1 MNLEKLTQKSAE
13 ALNSAQGLALTENHP
28 ELTTLHLLQAL
39 LEQDQGLTAQVLAK
53 IGVDVNALK
62 SRLSDELGKLPHQ
75 EGGAVAPTQE
85 LQKTVAQAEREL
97 AQFGDTYISVEHLL
111 LAMFSAKARAAKI
124 LEEFGVNKE
133 AIMSALADIRGG
145 ARVDSDNPEGQY
157 QALEK
162 YTRDLTTLARQ
173 GKLDPVIG
181 REDEIRRSIEL
192 LSRRT
197 KNNPVLIGEP
207 GVGKTAVVEGL
218 AQQIANGEAPESLR
232 ECKVLALDL
241 AALLAGTKFRG
252 EFEERFKALLKEV
265 TAAEGKIILF
275 IDEIH
280 TLVGAGAVGGAMDA
294 SNMLKPALARGEL
307 RCIGATTLDEFRK
320 HIEKD
325 AALER
330 RFAPVMVEPPTVEDT
345 ISILRGLKERYEVH
359 HGIKISDQALIA
371 AARLSDRYIADRFL
385 PDKAID
391 LVDEAAAS
399 LRISIESMPPELDTL
414 EKRIAQLNIEKQGMR
429 KEKDAKDRLK
439 PIEDELHEL
448 YAKRDELKTHWQKE
462 KDTVAAIRDVKEEI
476 ERLKHAEAEAQRVSD
491 YEEAAR
497 IKYGTLIEAQ
507 KKLEFLTHSLT
518 SIQSTRKLLREE
530 VEEDDIASV
539 VSRWTGI
546 PVQRLN
552 TAESERLLQLE
563 DELHQRVVGQ
573 ERAVTAVADVVRQ
586 ARAGLSDPDRPLGSF
601 IFLGPTGVGKTELA
615 RALAEQI
622 YGTKDALIRIDMSEY
637 MEKHAVSRL
646 IGAPPGY
653 VGYEEGGQLTEAV
666 RRRPYAVVLLDEI
679 EKANHEVFNLLL
691 QLLDDGQLTDNQG
704 HTVSFK
710 HVILIMTSNIG
721 AERIL
726 ELSAAISG
734 ANAAHVNERIR
745 TETMEMIRKH
755 FRPEFLNRV
764 DEIITFN
771 ALDKNTVTEIV
782 RLQFNRLVELLA
794 AKGITA
800 TLTDAAASQLA
811 EYGYD
816 PAYGARPL
824 KRLINKELSQKIARE
839 ILKGELKAGMKVEVD
854 AEGGEIVIR
863 AMTGESNATDKSVGD
878 ETPEDVE
885 VEVTSSD

>member
-13 ALNSAQGLALTENHP
+13 ALNRAQGLALTENHP

-39 LEQDQGLTAQVLAK
+39 LEQDQGLTGQVLAK
-53 IGVDVNALK
+53 IGVDVKALM
-62 SRLSDELGKLPHQ
+62 SRLDDELGKLPHQ
-75 EGGAVAPTQE
+75 EGGSVAPTQE
-85 LQKTVAQAEREL
+85 FQKTIAQAEREL

-111 LAMFSAKARAAKI
+111 LALFSAKARAANV

-218 AQQIANGEAPESLR
+218 AQQVANGEAPESLR
-232 ECKVLALDL
+232 KCKVLALDL

-330 RFAPVMVEPPTVEDT
+330 RFAPVMVEPPSVEDT

-399 LRISIESMPPELDTL
+399 LRISIESMPPELDSL

-429 KEKDAKDRLK
+429 KEKDAKERLK

-462 KDTVAAIRDVKEEI
+462 KDTVAAIRDTKEEI
-476 ERLKHAEAEAQRVSD
+476 EKLKHAEAEAQRVSD

-497 IKYGTLIEAQ
+497 IKYGALIEAQ

-552 TAESERLLQLE
+552 TAESERLLKLE

-573 ERAVTAVADVVRQ
+573 EQAVTAVADVVRQ

-622 YGTKDALIRIDMSEY
+622 YGAKDALIRIDMSEY

-734 ANAAHVNERIR
+734 ANAAHINERIR
-745 TETMEMIRKH
+745 TETLEMVRKH

-771 ALDKNTVTEIV
+771 ALDKNTVAGIV

-794 AKGITA
+794 AKGVTA

-824 KRLINKELSQKIARE
+824 KRLINKELSQKIAKE
-839 ILKGELKAGMKVEVD
+839 ILKGDLMAGMKVEVD

-863 AMTGESNATDKSVGD
+863 AMAGLAPDS
-878 ETPEDVE
+878 ETREAPEE
-885 VEVTSSD
+885 VDAEVISP